1 MEIARKSVGYVVI
14 MILVA
19 IAVAFIPGLSLGL
32 AGFVG

>member
-1 MEIARKSVGYVVI
+1 MMIAKHALGYVVI

-32 AGFVG
+32 AALVG